1 MFKKNNLLYSLS
13 FIAGGVLL
21 ASELLMA
28 KLISPYFGT
37 SFYVWAATIGAT
49 LSGLAA
55 GYLFSGILSTG
66 GQLTKKLILLFTI
79 TGFYLCSLPLIGS
92 LVMNTLLK
100 TSLIT
105 GIILSTSILN
115 FPLFLLFGCF
125 SPILI
130 QGIYAS
136 DKNAGNVSGRIFG
149 ISTISGV
156 LFLIITGV
164 YLLPGIGTTKSFIV
178 LGTILF
184 AAGLIVFFTKKKINA

>member
-1 MFKKNNLLYSLS
+1 MFFKNNILYSLS

-49 LSGLAA
+49 LSGLAV

-79 TGFYLCSLPLIGS
+79 TGFYLCFLPLIGS

-105 GIILSTSILN
+105 GIILSTSILD

-125 SPILI
+125 SPIII
-130 QGIYAS
+130 QGIHSS
-136 DKNAGNVSGRIFG
+136 DSNAGNVSGRIFG

-178 LGTILF
+178 LGTLLF

>member
-1 MFKKNNLLYSLS
+1 MFKNNNILYSLS

-37 SFYVWAATIGAT
+37 SFYVWAATIGTT
-49 LSGLAA
+49 LAGLAG
-55 GYLFSGILSTG
+55 GYLLSGILFTG
-66 GQLTKKLILLFTI
+66 GQLTKKLILLFTV
-79 TGFYLCSLPLIGS
+79 TGLYLCSLPLIGS

-115 FPLFLLFGCF
+115 FPLFSLFGCF
-125 SPILI
+125 SPIII
-130 QGIYAS
+130 QGIHLS
-136 DKNAGNVSGRIFG
+136 DRNAGKLSGRIFG

-164 YLLPGIGTTKSFIV
+164 YLLPEIGTTRSFIV
-178 LGTILF
+178 LGTLLF
-184 AAGLIVFFTKKKINA
+184 VSGPIMFFTKKKLNA